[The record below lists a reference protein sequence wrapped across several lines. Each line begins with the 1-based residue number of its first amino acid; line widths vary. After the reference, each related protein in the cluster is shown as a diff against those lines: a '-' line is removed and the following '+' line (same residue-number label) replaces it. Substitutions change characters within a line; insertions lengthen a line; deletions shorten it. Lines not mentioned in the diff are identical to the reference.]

1 MRSFSLINQPFC
13 DQVAAK
19 FRQYSPKLL
28 TILILLFSVAPTY
41 LPGYSSVRP
50 YLTLIPVFYWAVY
63 RPYDFSVFSAFI
75 TGLFLDFLDGTPL
88 GVNTLVFTLFYLTTK
103 THRRYLLGKS
113 FVFVWFGFALF
124 SFGAYFLNGCLFRLI
139 TLFLHRSQS
148 LLSVICCCC
157 YVTLWFPGRAPLCIY
172 ICWIK
177 KNDYA

>member
-1 MRSFSLINQPFC
+1 MRNFSLINQPFC

-63 RPYDFSVFSAFI
+63 RPYDFSIFSAFV

-88 GVNTLVFTLFYLTTK
+88 GINTLVFTLFYLVTK
-103 THRRYLLGKS
+103 HSAVICWENR
-113 FVFVWFGFALF
+113 LF
-124 SFGAYFLNGCLFRLI
+124 SFGSVSRFCLSALI
-139 TLFLHRSQS
+139 F
-148 LLSVICCCC
+148 
-157 YVTLWFPGRAPLCIY
+157 
-172 ICWIK
+172 
-177 KNDYA
+177 

>member
-1 MRSFSLINQPFC
+1 MRNFSLINQPFC

-124 SFGAYFLNGCLFRLI
+124 SFGAYFLKWLFVSINYAVFTPVTIAFISYL
-139 TLFLHRSQS
+139 LLLLCYPLVSWPCAALHLY
-148 LLSVICCCC
+148 LLD
-157 YVTLWFPGRAPLCIY
+157 
-172 ICWIK
+172 K
-177 KNDYA
+177 EK

>member
-1 MRSFSLINQPFC
+1 MRNFSLINQPFC

-63 RPYDFSVFSAFI
+63 RPYDFSVFSAFA

-103 THRRYLLGKS
+103 RTVVICWGNLLFLSGS
-113 FVFVWFGFALF
+113 DLL
-124 SFGAYFLNGCLFRLI
+124 YFLSVLI
-139 TLFLHRSQS
+139 F
-148 LLSVICCCC
+148 
-157 YVTLWFPGRAPLCIY
+157 
-172 ICWIK
+172 
-177 KNDYA
+177 